1 MSIDYRA
8 FGMYGVRL
16 NDSNVK
22 ITENIKSFL
31 GSDLTENDGLYG
43 SDFENMISC
52 LCRKLGIHYDII
64 GSYYSDE
71 FEYLVGIRFEQRT
84 LEDVFKEF
92 TNKKEIM
99 LELETI
105 SEQKSCFN
113 IDICVS

>member
-16 NDSNVK
+16 NEANVK

-31 GSDLTENDGLYG
+31 GGDLTENDGLYG
-43 SDFENMISC
+43 SDFENMIGC
-52 LCRKLGIHYDII
+52 LCRKLGICYDII
-64 GSYYSDE
+64 GNYYSDE
-71 FEYLVGIRFEQRT
+71 LEYLVGINIEQRT
-84 LEDVFKEF
+84 LEDVFKKF

-113 IDICVS
+113 IGIRVS